1 MNKNNKVN
9 LNLKDKR
16 EMLSYQP
23 PLLFSIPRPYED
35 DFERNCYWYKK
46 MLGLEKE
53 IKVIKDKIK
62 AITVEHAIKT
72 ALTRQMIE
80 KTVELNKKFINRPS
94 IQHR

>member
-1 MNKNNKVN
+1 MNNNNKVN

-16 EMLSYQP
+16 EIVNCQP
-23 PLLFSIPRPYED
+23 PSVFSIPRPYED

-53 IKVIKDKIK
+53 AKVIKDKIK

-72 ALTRQMIE
+72 AITRQMIE
-80 KTVELNKKFINRPS
+80 KTVELNKKFRNRPKS
-94 IQHR
+94 QHK